1 MILYFADR
9 KMNIL
14 GQASTTLPGGY
25 TITEDQRVEDTD
37 TGVSTFSCRISFDK
51 KSRAELEAM
60 ADAGNYLLKS
70 SGGIN
75 EFYTIIDAEI
85 DTKAQEV
92 YIYAEDAGL
101 DLINEIV
108 GEFEA
113 SESQSSEWYINK
125 YITDSG
131 FVIGIN
137 EIPKSTTRKL
147 KWEGE
152 ESVTSRLAS
161 IATQFGGYEISYSF
175 DVKNLQI
182 TNKYVNIHKQRGQDR
197 GVTLYLNRDIDRIIT
212 SRSVANLVTAFLCE
226 GGVPDNKDKAIT
238 FSSEKF
244 SYDDGDFFVDGDK
257 LKSRKAN
264 EKWSRY
270 LWSQEPNQVKA
281 GEGYIVKPY
290 SYNTTSASTLCSHAI
305 AELKKVCDMEINY
318 EIDIK
323 KLPEGV
329 RIGDRVNIVD
339 NAGEMYVSTRILQL
353 ETSETENKH
362 TATLGD
368 HIIKRSGIAQKVA
381 ELAEQFAQNAVSAQN
396 ALKVA
401 ERARELADSAD
412 STAREAE
419 TLANEANTY
428 VDKALVAVGEV
439 QEAVKEAQEAVE
451 TAAGQVA
458 KVEESVSG
466 IVTTVENAQKAAE
479 DAEKAAETA
488 QAKAKEAET
497 AAGNAETAAAQA
509 AEAAAATT
517 PLAQEAVGK
526 AEDAIFIAGQAQ
538 ESANDAIGTASA
550 AKSDAAQAKTDVATW
565 AQNLETY
572 KQTVS
577 ADYARKTELT
587 ETQTSLQA
595 QITSNAN
602 QLSVVHQNIT
612 VLDETAND
620 AKEKAEAALKDAADA
635 AEAAGESASAAAAA
649 QKAADDAQA
658 AADKAQDEADKANA
672 AYVTANG
679 VLEQAK
685 SDLKKAE
692 EDLATV
698 KGRVDATEA
707 EIEKAEKALAA
718 AQAAV
723 TKAQGDATAAGTAAS
738 NAQTKA
744 DEADAAATAAQQAAD
759 AAASA
764 ATNAQNTADTAK
776 GDAANAQSTAN
787 SAAAA
792 AAAAQSTANTAKS
805 NAATA
810 QAKADKAEEDAAA
823 AQADADKA
831 AQDLAAAEAVLE
843 KAKSDLEEVQGKVGT
858 TEAEIAAAKENL
870 AKAEAAVVVA
880 KNAADAAQAKADKA
894 YSDAA
899 TAQGDANKANA
910 AAAAAQKAADAAA
923 AAAKAAQETVDAL
936 AVRVSQNETE
946 IVKTNQEISLKAS
959 KKEVEDIQIG
969 GRNLLKFTPTLPL
982 DYTKSNGIGSWA
994 AAGLSETPDGL
1005 RMDASETIDSHS
1017 FQVPLTSTGAV
1028 ANNEEVTLS
1037 FEYRGNLTRFG
1048 TFYFVRSDNST
1059 FGINKGWT
1067 LETSETEWKRFSAT
1081 FTAENANLE
1090 TAKCVS
1096 VLLMYGHKGSGLWV
1110 EIKKK
1115 SLKLEKGNKAT
1126 DWTYAPEDLLD
1137 PIIAAQ
1143 ATADQAARNYEQH
1156 EAQIQLLA
1164 DSISNLVRGNDGGTL
1179 VRQDESG
1186 LYYFDI
1192 SNLEKNVSDVS
1203 GEVNDLN
1210 GIVRGANGEIDVLKS
1225 AAEALSKRVEY
1236 VRSYTDE
1243 NGQPCLELGEGDST
1257 FKVRITNTEIQFEED
1272 GVIPAKIN
1280 RKMLVIEKTTIK
1292 GELQFGDSEEVSGV
1306 WVWQRRSNGNL
1317 GLMFR
1322 R

>member
-14 GQASTTLPGGY
+14 GQASTTLPEGY
-25 TITEDQRVEDTD
+25 IITEDQRVEDTD

-51 KSRAELEAM
+51 KSRAVLEAM
-60 ADAGNYLLKS
+60 ADAGNYLLKNS
-70 SGGIN
+70 EGKN

-182 TNKYVNIHKQRGQDR
+182 VNKYVNIHKQRGEDA
-197 GVTLYLNRDIDRIIT
+197 GVTLYLNRDIDRIVT

-290 SYNTTSASTLCSHAI
+290 SYNTTSAKTLCSHAI

-329 RIGDRVNIVD
+329 KIGDRVNIVD
-339 NAGEMYVSTRILQL
+339 NAGEMYISTRILML
-353 ETSETENKH
+353 ETSETENTHK
-362 TATLGD
+362 ATLGD
-368 HIIKRSGIAQKVA
+368 HIIKRSGIAQKVT

-412 STAREAE
+412 SIAREAE
-419 TLANEANTY
+419 TLANEAYTY
-428 VDKALVAVGEV
+428 VDEALVAVGEA
-439 QEAVKEAQEAVE
+439 QEAVKEAQEAVK

-488 QAKAKEAET
+488 QEKAEEAET

-509 AEAAAATT
+509 AKAAAATT

-526 AEDAIFIAGQAQ
+526 AEDAILIAGQAQ
-538 ESANDAIGTASA
+538 ESANGAISTANA
-550 AKSDAAQAKTDVATW
+550 AKKDAEQAEKDIETW
-565 AQNLETY
+565 SQNLETF
-572 KQTVS
+572 KNTVT
-577 ADYARKTELT
+577 ANYTKKTDLT
-587 ETQTSLQA
+587 ETEATLQA
-595 QITSNAN
+595 QIAANAN

-612 VLDETAND
+612 VFNETAND
-620 AKEKAEAALKDAADA
+620 AKEKAEAAQSNAD
-635 AEAAGESASAAAAA
+635 EADRAASAAQSAANAA
-649 QKAADDAQA
+649 QKVADEATA
-658 AADKAQDEADKANA
+658 AAKKAQDEAD
-672 AYVTANG
+672 TA
-679 VLEQAK
+679 
-685 SDLKKAE
+685 KKAAADAQNVVNE
-692 EDLATV
+692 AKNKLAQAEADLATV
-698 KGRVDATEA
+698 KSRVDATEEDIEAA
-707 EIEKAEKALAA
+707 EEALKA

-723 TKAQGDATAAGTAAS
+723 TKAQGDAMAAGTAAS
-738 NAQTKA
+738 TAQNK
-744 DEADAAATAAQQAAD
+744 ADAAQSAANAAQSAAD
-759 AAASA
+759 AATLAAS
-764 ATNAQNTADTAK
+764 NAQNTADTAK
-776 GDAANAQSTAN
+776 GDASAAQGAAN
-787 SAAAA
+787 SAAQ
-792 AAAAQSTANTAKS
+792 AAQAAQNTANQAVS
-805 NAATA
+805 DAETA
-810 QAKADKAEEDAAA
+810 QAKADAAA
-823 AQADADKA
+823 SAAQKANNGLVTANATLAQAQADLEA
-831 AQDLAAAEAVLE
+831 AQTNLATVT
-843 KAKSDLEEVQGKVGT
+843 SKVGV
-858 TEAEIAAAKENL
+858 TEQEIATAKENL
-870 AKAEAAVVVA
+870 TKAQAAADKAKEDAVKAQQTADKANEDAAKAQSAADTA
-880 KNAADAAQAKADKA
+880 KAAADAAQA
-894 YSDAA
+894 AA
-899 TAQGDANKANA
+899 E
-910 AAAAAQKAADAAA
+910 AAQAAADAAQSA
-923 AAAKAAQETVDAL
+923 VDAL
-936 AVRVSQNETE
+936 AVRVSANETE

-969 GRNLLKFTPTLPL
+969 GRNLLRYTPTLPL
-982 DYTKSNGIGSWA
+982 DYSKANGIGSWSS
-994 AAGLSETPDGL
+994 AGLSETPDGL
-1005 RMDASETIDSHS
+1005 RMDSSETISSHS
-1017 FQVPLTSTGAV
+1017 FQVPLSSTGAV
-1028 ANNEEVTLS
+1028 NNGEEVTLS

-1059 FGINKGWT
+1059 FAINKGWT

-1090 TAKCVS
+1090 AAKCVS
-1096 VLLMYGHKGSGLWV
+1096 VLLLYGHQGSGLWI

-1143 ATADQAARNYEQH
+1143 ATADNAARNFEQH
-1156 EAQIQLLA
+1156 ESQIQLLA

-1179 VRQDESG
+1179 IRQDESG

-1192 SNLEKNVSDVS
+1192 SNIEKNISDVS
-1203 GEVNDLN
+1203 GDVDDLN

-1225 AAEALSKRVEY
+1225 TAAALAQRVEY

-1280 RKMLVIEKTTIK
+1280 RKMLVIEKTVIK
-1292 GELQFGDSEEVSGV
+1292 GDLQFGDNEEVSGV

>member
-25 TITEDQRVEDTD
+25 IITEDQRVEDTD

-60 ADAGNYLLKS
+60 ADAGNYLLKN
-70 SGGIN
+70 GEGKN

-85 DTKAQEV
+85 DTKAKEV

-113 SESQSSEWYINK
+113 DESHPSEWYINK

-147 KWEGE
+147 SWEGE

-182 TNKYVNIHKQRGQDR
+182 VNKYVNIHKQRGEDA

-329 RIGDRVNIVD
+329 KIGDRVNIVD

-368 HIIKRSGIAQKVA
+368 HIIKRSGISQKVTA
-381 ELAEQFAQNAVSAQN
+381 LAEQFAQNAVIVQN
-396 ALKVA
+396 ALK
-401 ERARELADSAD
+401 LAD
-412 STAREAE
+412 EAQSK
-419 TLANEANTY
+419 ANEAAEKVT
-428 VDKALVAVGEV
+428 
-439 QEAVKEAQEAVE
+439 EANE
-451 TAAGQVA
+451 
-458 KVEESVSG
+458 
-466 IVTTVENAQKAAE
+466 TVEVATKAAE
-479 DAEKAAETA
+479 DASAAAQSAAGAVSKVETSVESIKTAVENAQAAAQNASKAAETA
-488 QAKAKEAET
+488 T
-497 AAGNAETAAAQA
+497 S
-509 AEAAAATT
+509 AAAATT
-517 PLAQEAVGK
+517 PLAQSAVETANSAIATAGEAQSK
-526 AEDAIFIAGQAQ
+526 ANE
-538 ESANDAIGTASA
+538 AIGTANA
-550 AKSDAAQAKTDVATW
+550 AKGDAAQAKEDVGKW
-565 AQNLETY
+565 AENLETY
-572 KQTVS
+572 KQTVT
-577 ADYARKTELT
+577 ANYARKTELT
-587 ETQTSLQA
+587 ETQTTLQQ

-602 QLSVVHQNIT
+602 ELSVVHQNIT
-612 VLDETAND
+612 VLDETANN
-620 AKEKAEAALKDAADA
+620 AKDKAEAAQKVADEATAAANAAQSEADAAKKAAADA
-635 AEAAGESASAAAAA
+635 QSVVDEAKSNLAQAEA
-649 QKAADDAQA
+649 
-658 AADKAQDEADKANA
+658 
-672 AYVTANG
+672 
-679 VLEQAK
+679 
-685 SDLKKAE
+685 
-692 EDLATV
+692 DLAAV
-698 KGRVDATEA
+698 KTRVDATEG

-723 TKAQGDATAAGTAAS
+723 EKAQSDATAAG
-738 NAQTKA
+738 
-744 DEADAAATAAQQAAD
+744 
-759 AAASA
+759 AAAS
-764 ATNAQNTADTAK
+764 TAQNK
-776 GDAANAQSTAN
+776 
-787 SAAAA
+787 
-792 AAAAQSTANTAKS
+792 
-805 NAATA
+805 
-810 QAKADKAEEDAAA
+810 
-823 AQADADKA
+823 
-831 AQDLAAAEAVLE
+831 
-843 KAKSDLEEVQGKVGT
+843 
-858 TEAEIAAAKENL
+858 
-870 AKAEAAVVVA
+870 
-880 KNAADAAQAKADKA
+880 ADAAQNA
-894 YSDAA
+894 
-899 TAQGDANKANA
+899 ANA
-910 AAAAAQKAADAAA
+910 AQSA
-923 AAAKAAQETVDAL
+923 VNAL
-936 AVRVSQNETE
+936 AVRVSQNETAITQSNE
-946 IVKTNQEISLKAS
+946 AIALRAT

-994 AAGLSETPDGL
+994 SAGLSETPDGL
-1005 RMDASETIDSHS
+1005 RMDVSETIDSHS

-1028 ANNEEVTLS
+1028 KNGEEVTLS

-1090 TAKCVS
+1090 AAKCAS
-1096 VLLMYGHKGSGLWV
+1096 VLLMYGHKGSGLWI

-1143 ATADQAARNYEQH
+1143 ATADNAARNFEQH
-1156 EAQIQLLA
+1156 ESQIQLLA

-1225 AAEALSKRVEY
+1225 TAEALSKRVEY

-1306 WVWQRRSNGNL
+1306 WVWQRRANGNL
-1317 GLMFR
+1317 GLIFR

>member
-25 TITEDQRVEDTD
+25 IITDDHRIEDTD
-37 TGVSTFSCRISFDK
+37 SGVSTFSCRISFDN

-70 SGGIN
+70 SGRIN

-85 DTKAQEV
+85 DTKAKEV

-113 SESQSSEWYINK
+113 SESQPSEWYINK

-339 NAGEMYVSTRILQL
+339 NAGKMYVSTRILQL
-353 ETSETENKH
+353 ETSETGNKH
-362 TATLGD
+362 TAMLGD
-368 HIIKRSGIAQKVA
+368 HIIKRSGIAQKIA
-381 ELAEQFAQNAVSAQN
+381 ELAEQFAQNAVSVQN
-396 ALKVA
+396 AIKVA
-401 ERARELADSAD
+401 ERAEGLASEAQSAAD
-412 STAREAE
+412 EAAE
-419 TLANEANTY
+419 KVIEAN
-428 VDKALVAVGEV
+428 K
-439 QEAVKEAQEAVE
+439 AVE
-451 TAAGQVA
+451 DAIKAATDATEAASVATEAAQSAAGAVS
-458 KVEESVSG
+458 KVETSVES
-466 IVTTVENAQKAAE
+466 IKTTVENAQKAVE

-488 QAKAKEAET
+488 ESKAEEAET
-497 AAGNAETAAAQA
+497 AAENAEKAANDA
-509 AEAAAATT
+509 ATAAAATT
-517 PLAQEAVGK
+517 PLAQNAVTMANNAIET
-526 AEDAIFIAGQAQ
+526 AETAINNANNAIETANAAKGDAEQ
-538 ESANDAIGTASA
+538 
-550 AKSDAAQAKTDVATW
+550 AKSDIATW

-602 QLSVVHQNIT
+602 QLVIEHEKLVII
-612 VLDETAND
+612 DETANSARD
-620 AKEKAEAALKDAADA
+620 SAELAQGAADA
-635 AEAAGESASAAAAA
+635 ARGSADKANEYATQASERAEQAAAAAATAQSEAETAYRAYVTASEEVDTAQTNLNKARRDLTIIEGNLDSTEEEIAAARQALAEAEEAHKSAKTKCDSALRVAQNAISEANEAATKSTQAQAAAETARIAAQNAETVAETVNANTKKANDAFQAASTAQNTADQAVSNAAAAQAKANEAAAAA
-649 QKAADDAQA
+649 QKANDDLLA
-658 AADKAQDEADKANA
+658 ANA
-672 AYVTANG
+672 T
-679 VLEQAK
+679 LEQARA
-685 SDLKKAE
+685 DLDKAE
-692 EDLATV
+692 EELAEVT
-698 KGRVDATEA
+698 GRADATEA
-707 EIEKAEKALAA
+707 EIEEAKQRLTNAMQEVNLAKQKAEKAQEAA
-718 AQAAV
+718 DMAQ
-723 TKAQGDATAAGTAAS
+723 S
-738 NAQTKA
+738 NAE
-744 DEADAAATAAQQAAD
+744 EADRAA
-759 AAASA
+759 
-764 ATNAQNTADTAK
+764 
-776 GDAANAQSTAN
+776 
-787 SAAAA
+787 
-792 AAAAQSTANTAKS
+792 
-805 NAATA
+805 
-810 QAKADKAEEDAAA
+810 
-823 AQADADKA
+823 
-831 AQDLAAAEAVLE
+831 L
-843 KAKSDLEEVQGKVGT
+843 
-858 TEAEIAAAKENL
+858 
-870 AKAEAAVVVA
+870 
-880 KNAADAAQAKADKA
+880 
-894 YSDAA
+894 
-899 TAQGDANKANA
+899 TAQGAAN
-910 AAAAAQKAADAAA
+910 AAQKAADEAA
-923 AAAKAAQETVDAL
+923 AAAKAAQDAVDAL

-946 IVKTNQEISLKAS
+946 IVKTNEEISLKAS

-994 AAGLSETPDGL
+994 SAGLSETPDGL
-1005 RMDASETIDSHS
+1005 RMDVSETIDSHS

-1028 ANNEEVTLS
+1028 KNGEEVTLS

-1067 LETSETEWKRFSAT
+1067 LEASETEWKRFSAT

-1096 VLLMYGHKGSGLWV
+1096 VLLFYGHSDPTGIGMWV

-1115 SLKLEKGNKAT
+1115 TLKLEKGNKAT

-1179 VRQDESG
+1179 LRQDESG

-1192 SNLEKNVSDVS
+1192 SNIEKNISDVS

-1225 AAEALSKRVEY
+1225 TAEALSKRVEY

-1306 WVWQRRSNGNL
+1306 WVWQRRANGNL
-1317 GLMFR
+1317 GLIFR

>member
-60 ADAGNYLLKS
+60 ADAGNYLLKN
-70 SGGIN
+70 GEGKN

-182 TNKYVNIHKQRGQDR
+182 VNKYVNIHKQRGEDA

-270 LWSQEPNQVKA
+270 LWAQEPNQVKA

-368 HIIKRSGIAQKVA
+368 HIIKRSGISQKVTA
-381 ELAEQFAQNAVSAQN
+381 LAEQFAQNAVIVQN
-396 ALKVA
+396 ALK
-401 ERARELADSAD
+401 LAD
-412 STAREAE
+412 EAQSK
-419 TLANEANTY
+419 ANEAAEKVT
-428 VDKALVAVGEV
+428 
-439 QEAVKEAQEAVE
+439 EANE
-451 TAAGQVA
+451 
-458 KVEESVSG
+458 
-466 IVTTVENAQKAAE
+466 TVEVATKAAE
-479 DAEKAAETA
+479 DASAAAQRAAGAVSKVETSVESIKTAVENAQAAAQNASKAAETA
-488 QAKAKEAET
+488 T
-497 AAGNAETAAAQA
+497 S
-509 AEAAAATT
+509 AAAATT
-517 PLAQEAVGK
+517 PLAQSAVETANSAIATAGEAQSK
-526 AEDAIFIAGQAQ
+526 ANE
-538 ESANDAIGTASA
+538 AIGTANA
-550 AKSDAAQAKTDVATW
+550 AKGDAAQAKTDVATW
-565 AQNLETY
+565 AENLETY
-572 KQTVS
+572 KQTVT
-577 ADYARKTELT
+577 ANYARKTELT
-587 ETQTSLQA
+587 ETQTTLQQ

-620 AKEKAEAALKDAADA
+620 AKDKAKAAQKVADEATAAANAAQSEADAAKKAAADA
-635 AEAAGESASAAAAA
+635 QSVVDEAKSNLAQAEA
-649 QKAADDAQA
+649 
-658 AADKAQDEADKANA
+658 
-672 AYVTANG
+672 
-679 VLEQAK
+679 
-685 SDLKKAE
+685 
-692 EDLATV
+692 DLAAV
-698 KGRVDATEA
+698 KTRVDATEG
-707 EIEKAEKALAA
+707 EIEEAEKALAA

-723 TKAQGDATAAGTAAS
+723 EKAQSDATAAG
-738 NAQTKA
+738 
-744 DEADAAATAAQQAAD
+744 AAAT
-759 AAASA
+759 
-764 ATNAQNTADTAK
+764 TAQNK
-776 GDAANAQSTAN
+776 
-787 SAAAA
+787 
-792 AAAAQSTANTAKS
+792 
-805 NAATA
+805 
-810 QAKADKAEEDAAA
+810 
-823 AQADADKA
+823 
-831 AQDLAAAEAVLE
+831 
-843 KAKSDLEEVQGKVGT
+843 
-858 TEAEIAAAKENL
+858 
-870 AKAEAAVVVA
+870 
-880 KNAADAAQAKADKA
+880 ADAAQNA
-894 YSDAA
+894 
-899 TAQGDANKANA
+899 ANA
-910 AAAAAQKAADAAA
+910 AQSA
-923 AAAKAAQETVDAL
+923 VNAL
-936 AVRVSQNETE
+936 AVRVSQNETA
-946 IVKTNQEISLKAS
+946 ISQSNEAIALRAT

-969 GRNLLKFTPTLPL
+969 GRNLLIGTANGVGWTYDTFGIELRTFV
-982 DYTKSNGIGSWA
+982 KSNSTT
-994 AAGLSETPDGL
+994 SENY
-1005 RMDASETIDSHS
+1005 IYC
-1017 FQVPLTSTGAV
+1017 
-1028 ANNEEVTLS
+1028 NNEFDLEPGQEYTLS
-1037 FEYRGNLTRFG
+1037 FKAKRNGYLSSMDVYILPKTFATTGIAFNRTGISLSEEYTSIALTFIPNTNATNLNDCCLRFDNNGSTANG
-1048 TFYFVRSDNST
+1048 TEASLY
-1059 FGINKGWT
+1059 
-1067 LETSETEWKRFSAT
+1067 
-1081 FTAENANLE
+1081 
-1090 TAKCVS
+1090 
-1096 VLLMYGHKGSGLWV
+1096 
-1110 EIKKK
+1110 IKDV
-1115 SLKLEKGNKAT
+1115 KLEKGNKAT

-1164 DSISNLVRGNDGGTL
+1164 DSISNLVRGNEGGTL
-1179 VRQDESG
+1179 IRQDENG

-1192 SNLEKNVSDVS
+1192 TNIEKNISDVS
-1203 GEVNDLN
+1203 VNVNELT
-1210 GIVRGANGEIDVLKS
+1210 GIVRDANGDIDVLAS
-1225 AAEALSKRVEY
+1225 TAAALAQRVEY
-1236 VRSYTDE
+1236 VRSYTDK

-1280 RKMLVIEKTTIK
+1280 RKMLIIEKTIIK
-1292 GELQFGDSEEVSGV
+1292 GDLQFGDVEGTLPV
-1306 WVWQRRSNGNL
+1306 WIWQRRANGNL
-1317 GLMFR
+1317 GLVR